1 MPFPLYG
8 PGIYEGLR
16 KYSVLGVPMY
26 ITETG
31 IPDYKEDRREEMFNT
46 YFPQAWAI
54 PYLGTWLS
62 QSAASQTA
70 GRQRC

>member
-16 KYSVLGVPMY
+16 KYSAIGVPMY

-46 YFPQAWAI
+46 YFPQV
-54 PYLGTWLS
+54 LHHEWLS
-62 QSAASQTA
+62 RGLPGAEL
-70 GRQRC
+70 